1 MTRHSQ
7 RTRDDGA
14 HVRRRN
20 PLARSAAPI
29 GFLGAWNQLLGEHG
43 CPPPPR
49 RAGCPPRVTLT
60 QLLPALTFHVMQG
73 PGTLGEHFEELF
85 GEPLADSS
93 WADRRARL
101 PWDIFAELMRRML
114 RPQAKRSLHLDAFWH
129 GWRLLALDGT
139 QFSLTNTP
147 QVARSV
153 RKARSRRGR
162 AAFAKLP
169 TAVLVELGLHNP
181 LAAAM
186 GRQGESEWALA
197 QTLLDQVPAGALLL
211 ADRLYGCPAFVAPLQ
226 AICER
231 VGSHFLIRAQSVVK
245 GRVLRG
251 LRDGSRV
258 LELPLR
264 RPQRPVPEMTS
275 LTVREIRAR
284 IGRPGYRPTEVRL
297 WTSLMDPK
305 EAPALDLAQLY
316 ARRWEQELYFR
327 EVKRHVR
334 RGDLLQSHT
343 VETGAQEIAAIVLAS
358 ALLAVE
364 RARAANGTLPVLRV
378 SFVKMLRVV
387 HAMWLAIDLGEG
399 VLSESQITL
408 MLKRGYQRMQ
418 KHLTPVRRSRSCPRA
433 VRQPVTGWPRL
444 MKAESVEGP
453 FEFTIV

>member
-1 MTRHSQ
+1 MTHHSQ
-7 RTRDDGA
+7 RSDDLTPA
-14 HVRRRN
+14 HRRN
-20 PLARSAAPI
+20 PLARSAAPA
-29 GFLGAWNQLLGEHG
+29 GFLDAWNQLLGSAE
-43 CPPPPR
+43 CPTPPPR
-49 RAGCPPRVTLT
+49 PGRPARVPLT

-85 GEPLADSS
+85 GESFADSS

-101 PWDIFAELMRRML
+101 PWDVFADLMRRML
-114 RPQAKRSLHLDAFWH
+114 RRQATRSQHEGAFWH

-139 QFSLTNTP
+139 QFSLTNPP
-147 QVARSV
+147 QVTRSV

-169 TAVLVELGLHNP
+169 TAVLLEVGLHNP

-186 GRQGESEWALA
+186 GRHGESEWALA
-197 QTLLDQVPAGALLL
+197 RTLLDQIPAGALLL

-226 AICER
+226 AVCDR

-245 GRVLRG
+245 GRVVRQLP
-251 LRDGSRV
+251 DGSRL

-264 RPQRPVPEMTS
+264 RPQRPTPEMTS
-275 LTVREIRAR
+275 LTVREIRVQ
-284 IGRPGYRPTEVRL
+284 IGRPGHRATEVRL
-297 WTSLMDPK
+297 WTSLLNPK

-334 RGDLLQSHT
+334 HGDLLHSHT
-343 VETGAQEIAAIVLAS
+343 VDTGAQEIAALVLAS

-364 RARAANGTLPVLRV
+364 RARVANGTIPPLRV
-378 SFVKMLRVV
+378 SFAKMLRVV
-387 HAMWLAIDLGEG
+387 EGMWFTLDFAAG
-399 VLSESQITL
+399 VFTEEQTEYV
-408 MLKRGYQRMQ
+408 LKKMYERMQ
-418 KHLTPVRRSRSCPRA
+418 RYVTPRRRARSCPRA

-444 MKAESVEGP
+444 MKAESIEGP
-453 FEFTIV
+453 FAFTIV